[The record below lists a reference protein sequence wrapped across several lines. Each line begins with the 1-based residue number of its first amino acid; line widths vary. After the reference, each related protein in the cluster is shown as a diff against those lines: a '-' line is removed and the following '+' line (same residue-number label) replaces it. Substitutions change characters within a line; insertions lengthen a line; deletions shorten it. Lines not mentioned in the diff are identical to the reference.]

1 MGVAYSSLRGAL
13 RSAWTRLLEE
23 TLPPHKRKALDESY
37 QAERNPAMRY
47 NMLLEFSSYLRQV
60 RACACPGLLVCALR
74 PWLLTGPHCLR
85 RAPRIMI
92 VEPKEAKA

>member
-1 MGVAYSSLRGAL
+1 MRGSMGTYDDHAL
-13 RSAWTRLLEE
+13 TQLVTR
-23 TLPPHKRKALDESY
+23 ALDESY

-74 PWLLTGPHCLR
+74 PLLLTGPHCLR